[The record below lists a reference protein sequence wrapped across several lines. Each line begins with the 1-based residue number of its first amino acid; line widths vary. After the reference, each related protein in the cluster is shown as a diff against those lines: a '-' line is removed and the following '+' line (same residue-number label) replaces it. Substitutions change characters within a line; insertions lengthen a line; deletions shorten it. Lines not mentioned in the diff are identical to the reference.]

1 MADLRTALSEAL
13 EKADFTPAAQPE
25 ADQSA
30 VATPEAEQ
38 PAPEVKDR
46 PRDEIGRF
54 AKETGEQRKTAGTQ
68 LESIPAVP
76 VTTPVTIAEPIN
88 RPSTWKKEYWPLY
101 DKLHQGQALTPDEAK
116 QLAAYTNE
124 RENQFKAGVST
135 YKAEADK
142 AKEVQEA
149 LAPFL
154 PVLQQYNIPPG
165 KWIANLGHA
174 HMRLA
179 QGSPAEK
186 IQLFQQLARE
196 YGVPLDQVQSTE
208 AKPVDPQAQWLSQ
221 QVQELRGAQQQF
233 LTWQQQ
239 QEQRELQAQ
248 IARVRDE
255 KGADGKPLRPLF
267 ESVREQMGGLL
278 QSGMAQSLE
287 DAYEKAVWMNAD
299 ARSQLLA
306 TQQQAAAQ
314 QSHAVVQRA
323 KASAISPKSASP
335 SGPDEAAPKGLRAT
349 LAAQIDA
356 AGGAGRV

>member
-1 MADLRTALSEAL
+1 VE
-13 EKADFTPAAQPE
+13 
-25 ADQSA
+25 QSA

-38 PAPEVKDR
+38 PAPESKDR
-46 PRDEIGRF
+46 IRDEIGRF
-54 AKETGEQRKTAGTQ
+54 AKEAEDKAAAAQVTA
-68 LESIPAVP
+68 AP
-76 VTTPVTIAEPIN
+76 VAPVVAEPIN

-101 DKLHQGQALTPDEAK
+101 DKLHQGQSLTPDEAK

-154 PVLQQYNIPPG
+154 PVLQQYNIQPG

-208 AKPVDPQAQWLSQ
+208 AQPADPQAQWLSQ

-233 LTWQQQ
+233 LTWQQT

-255 KGADGKPLRPLF
+255 KSADGKPLRPLF

-287 DAYEKAVWMNAD
+287 DAYEKAVWMNPD
-299 ARSQLLA
+299 VRSQLLA
-306 TQQQAAAQ
+306 TQHQAAAQ
-314 QSHAVVQRA
+314 QSHAVVQKA

-335 SGPDEAAPKGLRAT
+335 SGQGEPAPKGLRAT

-356 AGGAGRV
+356 AAGGGRV